1 MKFISFKK
9 YTEYLESLGYT
20 KETGENLYYDLGIRT
35 VFFSK
40 PGIKYKYMVNMFLN
54 TDKIISIN
62 HGYGSMH
69 IGYKSIKID
78 LRKIFWKNLICEN

>member
-35 VFFSK
+35 VFFTK
-40 PGIKYKYMVNMFLN
+40 PGISF
-54 TDKIISIN
+54 DARASIW
-62 HGYGSMH
+62 
-69 IGYKSIKID
+69 
-78 LRKIFWKNLICEN
+78 L